1 MQQREPSASESYFWP
16 SVWAIGLHVVVFAML
31 FVSFSYTDAILTS
44 SGLPNGRVAKSTPTG
59 SRAATGPTS
68 HVPSADD
75 GSGTHER
82 ITCEAAGALYRRRDT
97 NVECS

>member
-1 MQQREPSASESYFWP
+1 MPEGTRLLRPHHAKL
-16 SVWAIGLHVVVFAML
+16 GRRRAML
-31 FVSFSYTDAILTS
+31 FVSFSYADAILTS

-82 ITCEAAGALYRRRDT
+82 ITCEAAGALYRRREIGRASCRER
-97 NVECS
+97 V